1 MRVLSKSACF
11 VSVVCML
18 GMGLNNSAVAKSGNN
33 SHGATTTTSQ
43 QTGNNNSTNAGSGKS
58 KNVATSGAVGAA
70 KGRRVHKPFKILQ
83 EIQ

>member
-1 MRVLSKSACF
+1 MRALSKFACF
-11 VSVVCML
+11 VSVVSML

-58 KNVATSGAVGAA
+58 KNAIPSGAA
-70 KGRRVHKPFKILQ
+70 KGRRVHKPFKLLE
-83 EIQ
+83 EIE